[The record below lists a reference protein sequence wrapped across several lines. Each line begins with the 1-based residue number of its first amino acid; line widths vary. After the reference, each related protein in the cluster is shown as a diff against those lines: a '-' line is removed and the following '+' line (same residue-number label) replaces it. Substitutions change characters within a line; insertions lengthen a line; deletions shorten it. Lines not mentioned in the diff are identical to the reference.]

1 MTRDEGPTLDL
12 PSGDDEQNP
21 KKPSDAADAADVG
34 ETMPLEVSGEPSAST
49 VRLDRGGEPESLGG
63 AQIGPYR
70 VLSVLGE
77 GGFGVVY
84 LAEQTQPVRRRVA
97 MKVIK
102 PGMDS
107 RAVVARFEA
116 ERQAL
121 AVMDHPCIARVF
133 DAGQTPRGRP
143 YFVMEFVRG
152 VPLTDFVSKHK
163 LGLEARLK
171 LFRRVCEAVQH
182 AHSKGIIHRD
192 LKPSNILVEYED
204 NQATPKIIDFGVAKA
219 LDQRLTEKTI
229 FTEQGQILGT
239 PEYMSPEQAEMSGLD
254 IDTRTDIYALGVVLY
269 ELLTGQLPFDPRSL
283 RSAGYAEIQRI
294 IREVEPQKPSTKLST
309 AGAAARVRE
318 RGDQA
323 ATRPLRDAAMDSR
336 DLTRRLRRDLDWV
349 VMKCLEKNRE
359 RRYGTANELAAEVD
373 RYLKFEPVQAG
384 PPSVGYKL
392 AKFVRRRRAFV
403 VSAALVALAI
413 AVGVAGLAIGLTR
426 EAAARER
433 AEIAA
438 AEARQLAGF
447 TTGILTG
454 LDPEVAQGFDTR
466 LLRRIFDDAEA
477 RVEDEVGGSAEVEAT
492 IRAALGVAYN
502 AIAAPTAAERQLR
515 EAVTL
520 REAELGPDAE
530 ATLEAKTALAEALWD
545 SGQFAEAEA
554 MYKALIERRT
564 AEFGADGRETLAL
577 RQRLWSVVADD
588 GRLDEADAGLG
599 PVLAAQEAELGVDDP
614 DTLRT
619 VLFVSKLRGAQGEAA
634 EAEALARRGLE
645 GRRKSLGDDDPM
657 TLIAE
662 QQLAVQLYGS
672 GKFDDAVE
680 LLTGSLERQ
689 RRVLGAEHTTTLATM
704 QTLGASLR
712 RSGDVQGAL
721 DVLGPAV
728 AAHRKKYGLGHIETF
743 KVLIAAG
750 NAAEASGEWER
761 ALALFSDAVASAEEA
776 EGGPAFYG
784 PYAASLRGKALLRL
798 ERYGEAE
805 AALLEAHA
813 ALVETAGAEA
823 AVTRAAAGSLAEVY
837 EATGRDE
844 EGRRWREVAGGS

>member
-1 MTRDEGPTLDL
+1 M
-12 PSGDDEQNP
+12 
-21 KKPSDAADAADVG
+21 
-34 ETMPLEVSGEPSAST
+34 
-49 VRLDRGGEPESLGG
+49 
-63 AQIGPYR
+63 
-70 VLSVLGE
+70 
-77 GGFGVVY
+77 
-84 LAEQTQPVRRRVA
+84 
-97 MKVIK
+97 
-102 PGMDS
+102 
-107 RAVVARFEA
+107 
-116 ERQAL
+116 
-121 AVMDHPCIARVF
+121 
-133 DAGQTPRGRP
+133 
-143 YFVMEFVRG
+143 
-152 VPLTDFVSKHK
+152 
-163 LGLEARLK
+163 
-171 LFRRVCEAVQH
+171 CEAVQH

-204 NQATPKIIDFGVAKA
+204 GQATPKIIDFGVAKA

-309 AGAAARVRE
+309 AGAGVDGD
-318 RGDQA
+318 RG
-323 ATRPLRDAAMDSR
+323 ATRPLRDASMESR
-336 DLTRRLRRDLDWV
+336 DLTRRWRRDRDGV
-349 VMKCLEKNRE
+349 VINCRVTTRV
-359 RRYGTANELAAEVD
+359 RRYTTAMELAAEVD

-413 AVGVAGLAIGLTR
+413 AVGVAGLAVGLTR

-447 TTGILTG
+447 TTGFLTG

-477 RVEDEVGGSAEVEAT
+477 RVEDEVGGSAEVEGT

-502 AIAAPTAAERQLR
+502 AIAAPSAAERQLR

-545 SGQFAEAEA
+545 SGQFAEAETL
-554 MYKALIERRT
+554 YKDLIERRT
-564 AEFGADGRETLAL
+564 AEFGGDARETLAL
-577 RQRLWSVVADD
+577 RQRLWSVAADD
-588 GRLDEADAGLG
+588 GRLVEADAGLG
-599 PVLAAQEAELGVDDP
+599 PVLAAQESELGGDDP

-619 VLFVSKLRGAQGEAA
+619 VLFVSKLRGAQGRPD
-634 EAEALARRGLE
+634 EAEALARRGLK

-672 GKFDDAVE
+672 GKFDQAVE
-680 LLTGSLERQ
+680 ILTGSLERQ
-689 RRVLGAEHTTTLATM
+689 RRVLGEEHTTTLATM

-712 RSGDVQGAL
+712 RLGDVQAAL

-728 AAHRKKYGLGHIETF
+728 AAHRKKYGLGHIETY

-750 NAAEASGEWER
+750 NAAGAAGEWER
-761 ALALFSDAVASAEEA
+761 ALALHTDAVASAKQA
-776 EGGPAFYG
+776 EGGPAFYE
-784 PYAASLRGKALLRL
+784 PYAASLRGTALLRL
-798 ERYGEAE
+798 ERLEEAE

-813 ALVETAGAEA
+813 GLVETAGAET
-823 AVTRAAAGSLAEVY
+823 AVTRGAVSSLAEVY
-837 EATGRDE
+837 EATGRDDE
-844 EGRRWREVAGGS
+844 AQRWREAADGS

>member
-1 MTRDEGPTLDL
+1 MTRDEGPTLDM
-12 PSGDDEQNP
+12 PSGDDSENP
-21 KKPSDAADAADVG
+21 NDPSRGSGSASGFGSGGGQAGDGD
-34 ETMPLEVSGEPSAST
+34 ETYALGPDDLPQGSAGGSDGPPPAST

-63 AQIGPYR
+63 TQVGPFR

-84 LAEQTQPVRRRVA
+84 LAEQTEPVRRRVA

-133 DAGQTPRGRP
+133 DAGQTPMGRP

-163 LGLEARLK
+163 LGLEQRLK

-204 NQATPKIIDFGVAKA
+204 GQATPKIIDFGVAKA

-309 AGAAARVRE
+309 AGAGVGGD
-318 RGDQA
+318 RG

-359 RRYGTANELAAEVD
+359 RRYTTAMELAAEVD

-413 AVGVAGLAIGLTR
+413 AVGVAGLAVGLTR

-438 AEARQLAGF
+438 AEARQLA
-447 TTGILTG
+447 
-454 LDPEVAQGFDTR
+454 
-466 LLRRIFDDAEA
+466 
-477 RVEDEVGGSAEVEAT
+477 
-492 IRAALGVAYN
+492 
-502 AIAAPTAAERQLR
+502 
-515 EAVTL
+515 
-520 REAELGPDAE
+520 
-530 ATLEAKTALAEALWD
+530 
-545 SGQFAEAEA
+545 
-554 MYKALIERRT
+554 
-564 AEFGADGRETLAL
+564 
-577 RQRLWSVVADD
+577 
-588 GRLDEADAGLG
+588 
-599 PVLAAQEAELGVDDP
+599 
-614 DTLRT
+614 
-619 VLFVSKLRGAQGEAA
+619 
-634 EAEALARRGLE
+634 
-645 GRRKSLGDDDPM
+645 
-657 TLIAE
+657 
-662 QQLAVQLYGS
+662 
-672 GKFDDAVE
+672 
-680 LLTGSLERQ
+680 
-689 RRVLGAEHTTTLATM
+689 
-704 QTLGASLR
+704 
-712 RSGDVQGAL
+712 
-721 DVLGPAV
+721 
-728 AAHRKKYGLGHIETF
+728 
-743 KVLIAAG
+743 
-750 NAAEASGEWER
+750 
-761 ALALFSDAVASAEEA
+761 
-776 EGGPAFYG
+776 
-784 PYAASLRGKALLRL
+784 
-798 ERYGEAE
+798 
-805 AALLEAHA
+805 
-813 ALVETAGAEA
+813 
-823 AVTRAAAGSLAEVY
+823 
-837 EATGRDE
+837 
-844 EGRRWREVAGGS
+844 